1 MNLPDELTTL
11 KVTKDAAA
19 ELKRRFPHLRN
30 DAVRLSVLLGVV
42 KVEDLP
48 RPSDAQAVPL
58 VTIDRRHSER
68 RERRGQ

>member
-1 MNLPDELTTL
+1 MNQPEELTTL

-19 ELKRRFPHLRN
+19 EIKRRFPHLRN

-48 RPSDAQAVPL
+48 HPADATPVP
-58 VTIDRRHSER
+58 VVHVAQE
-68 RERRGQ
+68 